1 MDEFNSEVQDTP
13 VNDAVTEVEQVAA
26 DAAAPTDEAVSETEE
41 LVESTEDAST
51 EEVDATEDET
61 ETEVTDSFDDL
72 LDEIPSNEALLKAHT
87 RIPQAT
93 KDALVKGYEE
103 WRNTKA
109 ELDKVGGSDGVQILA
124 PVFEA
129 LTKPSLTVDEQTD
142 VLRPLLQ
149 ANPYAMSDVLMLGAV
164 EALFTDDPNLK
175 YFSDKGDVVLQ
186 TRFGEGYDA
195 KKIEKLVALVEGGY
209 VDPDADY
216 QLLTSQGADSEFYE
230 QQRAT
235 ITQQNERIKELEKLV
250 KNPHLIEQPKQNT
263 AVKELESE
271 VTNQVMEAIK
281 PFRERARWS
290 EDSPLT
296 TLVIESIMTKL
307 KDSPDY
313 QAAVDLVSNQGS
325 LRNGDKLP
333 LPIAARLA
341 TLVKQ
346 ARGKFGTL
354 AQTINKERR
363 GRDETSVNAVVK
375 EQVKET
381 TPKAEVLAPQDRYTY
396 VPSTMQAE
404 LDKIY
409 SRTDAAKAGR

>member
-175 YFSDKGDVVLQ
+175 YLDRKSVV
-186 TRFGEGYDA
+186 
-195 KKIEKLVALVEGGY
+195 
-209 VDPDADY
+209 
-216 QLLTSQGADSEFYE
+216 
-230 QQRAT
+230 
-235 ITQQNERIKELEKLV
+235 
-250 KNPHLIEQPKQNT
+250 
-263 AVKELESE
+263 
-271 VTNQVMEAIK
+271 
-281 PFRERARWS
+281 
-290 EDSPLT
+290 
-296 TLVIESIMTKL
+296 
-307 KDSPDY
+307 
-313 QAAVDLVSNQGS
+313 
-325 LRNGDKLP
+325 
-333 LPIAARLA
+333 
-341 TLVKQ
+341 
-346 ARGKFGTL
+346 
-354 AQTINKERR
+354 
-363 GRDETSVNAVVK
+363 
-375 EQVKET
+375 
-381 TPKAEVLAPQDRYTY
+381 
-396 VPSTMQAE
+396 
-404 LDKIY
+404 
-409 SRTDAAKAGR
+409 